1 MIYSIYS
8 IGKQGETAPP
18 GSRKATFAAF
28 SASAGGSQPSPCG
41 LANLPLRRRSGPL
54 EFWGNTGAFGKAD
67 DDAFLS
73 VNFLTDLLAGPY
85 LILSLNELAV
95 FLHTPDPKKQNTA
108 VPKTAADI
116 ADRLYKRM
124 QQLNGVEIELPD
136 DGIDESAADAGEEK

>member
-41 LANLPLRRRSGPL
+41 LAN
-54 EFWGNTGAFGKAD
+54 
-67 DDAFLS
+67 
-73 VNFLTDLLAGPY
+73 
-85 LILSLNELAV
+85 
-95 FLHTPDPKKQNTA
+95 
-108 VPKTAADI
+108 
-116 ADRLYKRM
+116 KRI
-124 QQLNGVEIELPD
+124 QWLNGVEIELPD